1 MKVVAAMVVL
11 LGAMPAQAAPGKMRV
26 AVLDFENTGGD
37 RGMDAL
43 GKGLQSMFMT
53 DLGQVG
59 ALQIVERARLSEVQR
74 ELKLG
79 RSRGFDPKTAARV
92 GKLAGASHLVTGTFT
107 IAGKRMRMDCRL
119 FAVEDGTVLLAEK
132 SEGEADGF
140 FEVQKGLVKKVL
152 DTVAVR
158 IEPKERAAL
167 MRVQTADLGA
177 LTAFSN
183 GLALADD
190 KRYEEALEAIKEARR
205 RDQDFKLAETTQAE
219 YERVVAELRTEAVAL
234 SVRDRATT
242 RSKTAEATRVESA
255 ALGQLFAYAAKK
267 GDGAREERVAALS
280 ALAGWLSAA
289 RPQPS
294 APPAIPDRFTKN
306 CMADSAMQNYLAE
319 ALRLYPKVPLV
330 PERPELDLVLHQD
343 TFAAA
348 FKKQVE
354 RTRAPQRRTLFPS
367 VGEVRQLVDR
377 LRLLPADRAD
387 FHHRLYKMVLSV
399 GPPAEWKAE
408 HLSELGFSYRQ
419 ATQFDRSTEFFK
431 QAAEASTGNQRARAL
446 QDAADEIELN
456 KKLSAAL
463 KAATSPA
470 QREYVQAA
478 VRSRG
483 YEVQGLSERNR
494 DPERIRRFP
503 VSQAADD
510 SQFHGPLFL
519 GKHPVWQF
527 ALHEHALISGPR
539 RDGLRTSELRYFW
552 DQRAPPW
559 SENLAVLDCTPR
571 KDLSARFTLSFSPPE
586 DFNPRKVPAPGAEA
600 VAAGLDPRR
609 PAVGWLFGVNHPEC
623 CEATGYAVMFLPDAV
638 RLVQLNQ
645 NPIELKAK
653 DRYAKKV
660 LEERKVDL
668 GDPGPHKASIK
679 IAGGTIAVEVG
690 GKKVELRA
698 PGERE
703 GYYGLYFGGHGYASA
718 GDLSVSGP

>member
-1 MKVVAAMVVL
+1 MGLWLAVAAAPAG
-11 LGAMPAQAAPGKMRV
+11 GAPAGKMRV
-26 AVLDFENTGGD
+26 AVLDFENTGTD

-59 ALQIVERARLSEVQR
+59 ALQIVERARLADVQR

-79 RSRGFDPKTAARV
+79 RSRGFDPKTASRV

-107 IAGKRMRMDCRL
+107 MAGKKMRMDCRL
-119 FAVEDGTVLLAEK
+119 FSVEDGAVLLAEK
-132 SEGEADGF
+132 SEGDADGF

-152 DTVAVR
+152 DAVSVR

-190 KRYEEALEAIKEARR
+190 RRYEEALEAIKEARR

-234 SVRDRATT
+234 SVRDRAGA
-242 RSKTAEATRVESA
+242 RSKTQEATRVESA
-255 ALGQLFAYAAKK
+255 ALGQLFALAARK
-267 GDGAREERVAALS
+267 GDGARGERVAALS
-280 ALAGWLSAA
+280 ALAGWLSAR

-294 APPAIPDRFTKN
+294 APPAIPDGFTRN

-330 PERPELDLVLHQD
+330 PERPELDLVLQKD
-343 TFAAA
+343 AFPDA

-354 RTRAPQRRTLFPS
+354 RAGRAPDRRHLFPS
-367 VGEVRQLVDR
+367 VGDTKHLVER
-377 LRLLPADRAD
+377 LRLMPADAAD
-387 FHHRLYKMVLSV
+387 FHHRIYKMVLSL
-399 GPPAEWKAE
+399 GPPPEWRAE
-408 HLSELGFSYRQ
+408 HLTELGFRYRQ
-419 ATQFDRSTEFFK
+419 AARFDRSTELFK
-431 QAAEASTGNQRARAL
+431 QAADASTGNQRARAL
-446 QDAADEIELN
+446 QEAADEIELN
-456 KKLSAAL
+456 KKLSQAMAAASTPL
-463 KAATSPA
+463 D
-470 QREYVQAA
+470 REFVQAA

-483 YEVQGLSERNR
+483 YELQGLSERRR
-494 DPERIRRFP
+494 DPEKIRRFP
-503 VSQAADD
+503 VSHTHDD

-527 ALHEHALISGPR
+527 GLHEHALGSGPR

-552 DQRAPPW
+552 DQRSPPW

-571 KDLSARFTLSFSPPE
+571 KDHTARFSLSFTPPA
-586 DFNPRKVPAPGAEA
+586 DFTPQKVPAPGAEA
-600 VAAGLDPRR
+600 AAAGMDRH
-609 PAVGWLFGVNHPEC
+609 AWVGWLFGVNHPEC
-623 CEATGYAVMFLPDAV
+623 CEATGHAIMFAPDAV
-638 RLVQLNQ
+638 RLVQVTQ
-645 NPIELKAK
+645 NPLELKAR

-660 LEERKVDL
+660 VEERKLDL
-668 GDPGPHKASIK
+668 GGPGPHKVSVK
-679 IAGGTIAVEVG
+679 IAGDTIDVEVG
-690 GKKVELRA
+690 GKAVKLRA
-698 PGERE
+698 PRERD
-703 GYYGLYFGGHGYASA
+703 GYYGIYFGGHGFVSVADV
-718 GDLSVSGP
+718 GVSGS